1 MDQKFAIRLVS
12 TEILSIILMD
22 KKRRSHRDLVK
33 NNPAAIRKIS
43 VSTQY
48 NMSNENK
55 LQKKICMLFEL

>member
-22 KKRRSHRDLVK
+22 KRDAPTEGWSK
-33 NNPAAIRKIS
+33 NNPVSTRKIS

-48 NMSNENK
+48 NKSYKDK
-55 LQKKICMLFEL
+55 LQKKICMLLEL